1 MENMLPEAARTHLFV
16 TDLDG
21 TLLDSDGRVPSLSAR
36 IISDLSHRGALI
48 TVATARTPATV
59 DRLLCHTF
67 TRLPAIVMTGAAL
80 WDRRHR
86 RYINTRML
94 SPSAATAAINLCR
107 SFNINPFIY
116 TLGRDSILHVYH
128 NGPLSA
134 KESRFV
140 ADRTGLL
147 LKRFHL
153 DEPCGLADSFPS
165 TIFLLAM
172 GPVDEVFR
180 AASSLRLIPEV
191 EISAYPDNYNP
202 LTGVLEIFAAG
213 VSKASAIRSLAQQC
227 GATRITVFGDNLN
240 DLPMLREAD
249 EAVAVANA
257 MPEVLREASLVIG
270 PNTDEAVA
278 LHILHTLQSYC

>member
-1 MENMLPEAARTHLFV
+1 MHRMLQAAARTHLFV

-21 TLLDSDGRVPSLSAR
+21 TLLDSDGRVPPMSAR
-36 IISDLSHRGALI
+36 IISELSHQGALI
-48 TVATARTPATV
+48 TFATARTPATV

-67 TRLPAIVMTGAAL
+67 TRLPVIVMTGASL

-86 RYINTRML
+86 RYVNTRML
-94 SPSAATAAINLCR
+94 PPDAATRAINLCR
-107 SFNINPFIY
+107 SRDINPFIY
-116 TLGRDSILHVYH
+116 TLGRDSVLQVYH

-153 DEPCGLADSFPS
+153 DEPRGLADSFPS

-180 AASSLRLIPEV
+180 TATRLRLIPDIEV
-191 EISAYPDNYNP
+191 SAYPDNYNP

-213 VSKASAIRSLAQQC
+213 VSKASAIRALARQC
-227 GATRITVFGDNLN
+227 GATRVTVFGDNLN
-240 DLPMLREAD
+240 DLPMLRQAD

-270 PNTDEAVA
+270 PNTEESVA
-278 LHILHTLQSYC
+278 RHILHTLHSYR